1 MTTFTMPSMC
11 AKCGCDQPTE
21 TWQIQRARVSI
32 SPWTILSIFARR
44 IVYNTRTVTFTIPLC
59 GSCKREMTQLRQM
72 RTILQVLGVLIFVGL
87 LVVLVFDNTM
97 TQRIREYILYL
108 GGVIALLLIVGAPF
122 VVPTLGSFDGQYFR
136 FSNKAF
142 QERFASL
149 NPRLVRRR

>member
-1 MTTFTMPSMC
+1 
-11 AKCGCDQPTE
+11 
-21 TWQIQRARVSI
+21 
-32 SPWTILSIFARR
+32 
-44 IVYNTRTVTFTIPLC
+44 
-59 GSCKREMTQLRQM
+59 M
-72 RTILQVLGVLIFVGL
+72 RTILQVLGVLAFVGVL
-87 LVVLVFDNTM
+87 FVLVFDNTM
-97 TQRIREYILYL
+97 TQRIREYVLYL